1 MAIPLAAI
9 MAGAGALGSLGQI
22 LTAGTRKKEQAL
34 EEQAANAPKFGGSS
48 ALDQYYQQSLQ
59 QAMTPAAQSAM
70 YKQQQ
75 NLINRNLASGIAATN
90 LGRRGGQGAIQGLVQ
105 GSTDAA
111 TRALAGAEQQKE
123 QRFARLGQVTAQKAA
138 EDVRK
143 FQINQMQP
151 WETKYNL
158 LAARAAAAARQKQA
172 GFQNLMGSLQTG
184 ATALGT
190 KNPDSNQPPT
200 TIDYGAPD
208 GTITTNYASYAP
220 GTSPFFKIK

>member
-34 EEQAANAPKFGGSS
+34 EEQAANAPKFGGST

-59 QAMTPAAQSAM
+59 QAMTPAAQTAM

-111 TRALAGAEQQKE
+111 TRALAGAEQLKE
-123 QRFARLGQVTAQKAA
+123 QRFGRLGQVTSQKAA
-138 EDVRK
+138 EDYRK

-158 LAARAAAAARQKQA
+158 LAAKAAAAARQKQA
-172 GFQNLMGSLQTG
+172 GFQNLMGNLQTG
-184 ATALGT
+184 ATALGSMG
-190 KNPDSNQPPT
+190 KT
-200 TIDYGAPD
+200 TGGTTGANNSEY
-208 GTITTNYASYAP
+208 TALSIAP
-220 GTSPFFKIK
+220 GAYPY